1 MGKIILIV
9 DDNLACAEPL
19 QMALESIRGMEIQVA
34 ANARMALGLIA
45 PAPYRIAAII
55 TDLRMPLVSGL
66 ELLNILKSDPSLR
79 NVPVL
84 VISGDSDPGLP
95 AKALSG
101 GAAAF
106 FTKPYSPLAVRKRL
120 EQLLA

>member
-45 PAPYRIAAII
+45 PAPDRIAAII

-66 ELLNILKSDPSLR
+66 ELLNILKSDPSLC

-84 VISGDSDPGLP
+84 VISGDSDPCLP

>member
-1 MGKIILIV
+1 MGNIILIV

-19 QMALESIRGMEIQVA
+19 QMALECIRGMEIQVA
-34 ANARMALGLIA
+34 GDANSALGIIA
-45 PAPYRIAAII
+45 GAPHRVAAVI
-55 TDLRMPLVSGL
+55 TDLRMPVMSGL
-66 ELLNILKSDPSLR
+66 EFLKMLKSDDSLR
-79 NVPVL
+79 MVPVL
-84 VISGDSDPGLP
+84 VISGDSDPELP
-95 AKALSG
+95 ARALLG